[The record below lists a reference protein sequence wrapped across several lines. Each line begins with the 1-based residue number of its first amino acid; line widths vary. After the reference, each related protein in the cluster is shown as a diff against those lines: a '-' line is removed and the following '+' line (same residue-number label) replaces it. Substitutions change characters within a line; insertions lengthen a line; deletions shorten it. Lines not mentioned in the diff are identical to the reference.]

1 MRLYQHLFLWSVI
14 AASFVPHCCDRRGR
28 ELTLRDVSHGEK
40 APKVIAAFQPWFGD
54 PDHIRI
60 EYNSND
66 PAVIHRQIRQAKK
79 LGIYAF
85 AVDWYG
91 ARHPFLDRS
100 YALMQQLASKEHF
113 HVALMYDETEEDDG
127 HGTEDALEAMATA
140 YKAYI
145 GPDAP
150 GRQAY
155 LEYQGRPVIFIFPK
169 RGNTDWNQVR
179 QMVNRWETS
188 SNPSLQGRPALPV
201 HELFRWS
208 SMPGYTLA
216 PKDGRAT
223 AVSGERNICSTFTR
237 ECNRKHPDQITVGT
251 VWPGFDDTRASWS
264 LNRHIDQ
271 RCGKTLQDTLRVF
284 ADNNND
290 PDRSHAIPADRDLER
305 LRRRNRDR
313 EWAGSLQQFADSKL
327 LAEYHP
333 MLRSDP
339 ANRRTFDALGTLL
352 LTQHPRNHNG
362 DQWFEREIEYVA
374 EPGPGS
380 IR

>member
-14 AASFVPHCCDRRGR
+14 AASFVPHACDHRGR
-28 ELTLRDVSHGEK
+28 KLTLRDVSQGEK

-66 PAVIHRQIRQAKK
+66 PAVIRRQIREAKK

-100 YALMQQLASKEHF
+100 YALIQQLASKENF

-127 HGTEDALEAMATA
+127 HATEDALEALATA

-155 LEYQGRPVIFIFPK
+155 LEYQGRPVIFVFPK
-169 RGNTDWNQVR
+169 RGKTDWNQVR
-179 QMVNRWETS
+179 QMVNRWE
-188 SNPSLQGRPALPV
+188 NPPILLYKDDPPPQFANSFDGEYAWVHPGPKGWASDGSDWGEEYLQSFYKRM
-201 HELFRWS
+201 RS
-208 SMPGYTLA
+208 
-216 PKDGRAT
+216 KR
-223 AVSGERNICSTFTR
+223 R
-237 ECNRKHPDQITVGT
+237 DQITVGT

-284 ADNNND
+284 DENND
-290 PDRSHAIPADRDLER
+290 PDDPMPFVLIATWNDYEEGTAIES
-305 LRRRNRDR
+305 
-313 EWAGSLQQFADSKL
+313 G
-327 LAEYHP
+327 LARCSSSP
-333 MLRSDP
+333 TPS
-339 ANRRTFDALGTLL
+339 
-352 LTQHPRNHNG
+352 
-362 DQWFEREIEYVA
+362 
-374 EPGPGS
+374 S
-380 IR
+380 